1 MPLACKVLSPWKRGV
16 GEIAVAVLAT
26 TRPAACS
33 VPSPRLSRC
42 CTPVIAAVARVT
54 QFTQLGPPISHLAFL
69 TVSISRQLHK
79 CFCRQS
85 LRSSLEEI
93 SFVKPSRGDVRK
105 WEPHEP
111 CSREAVVAPW
121 LWPLHLEGS
130 PAGSGVG
137 FLHPRGSL
145 GRICWTPRAPGWRAG
160 WRDRPHPT
168 LWDCGGKDPGL
179 PVSDAASPLPADTG
193 DATSHPQNRTPQRPC
208 GPSCCDPSGRN
219 APPLDA

>member
-1 MPLACKVLSPWKRGV
+1 MPLACEVLSPWKRGV

-42 CTPVIAAVARVT
+42 CTPVIAAAARVT
-54 QFTQLGPPISHLAFL
+54 QFTQLGPPIAHLAFL
-69 TVSISRQLHK
+69 TVSIARQLHK

-105 WEPHEP
+105 WEPHKP

-160 WRDRPHPT
+160 LGTGPTPPSGTVVERTQVSQCHMRPT
-168 LWDCGGKDPGL
+168 LYLQTRAMPALIPRTGL
-179 PVSDAASPLPADTG
+179 RRGRAVPLAV
-193 DATSHPQNRTPQRPC
+193 TPR
-208 GPSCCDPSGRN
+208 
-219 APPLDA
+219 AEMLLL